1 MCSRC
6 EAYWGIA
13 FGLQITAANHSKCTL
28 ILYYINETRHRSRRR
43 SWGNCLPGVVG
54 SMEQDKRGWRWP
66 GLISA
71 LRYNLCA
78 LICNSITQASRPIG
92 GATVATLHQLV
103 LTAHYS
109 VLSALLPRSIM
120 LISLCV
126 CVCALSKQL
135 DSKTASRSQD
145 KIRSVQRLSVAVHR
159 PSLSISYN
167 NMKI

>member
-1 MCSRC
+1 MCSWC
-6 EAYWGIA
+6 EGYWGIA

-28 ILYYINETRHRSRRR
+28 ILYYINESRHRSRRR

-92 GATVATLHQLV
+92 GATVATLRQLV

-126 CVCALSKQL
+126 RVSVCVCFVETVRLE
-135 DSKTASRSQD
+135 DSQPVSRQD
-145 KIRSVQRLSVAVHR
+145 SIRPTSVAR
-159 PSLSISYN
+159 CPSTVAVDIV
-167 NMKI
+167 